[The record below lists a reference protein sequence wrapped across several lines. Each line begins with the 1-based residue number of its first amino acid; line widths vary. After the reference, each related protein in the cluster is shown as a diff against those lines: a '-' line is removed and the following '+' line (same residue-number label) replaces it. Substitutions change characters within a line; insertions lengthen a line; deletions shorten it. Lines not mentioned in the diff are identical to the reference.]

1 MSFQIGS
8 NLLDA
13 CVLSVLKKEDAYG
26 YKLTQEL
33 RSVMNVSESTLY
45 PVLRR
50 LVTKG
55 FLETYDKEYMGR
67 NRRAYGYKLTQELR
81 SVMNVSESTLYPVLR
96 RLVTKGFL
104 ETYDKEY
111 MGRNRRYYHL
121 TAQGIVEHEKN
132 LKEWDMFSKKID
144 TLLKEGFQ

>member
-67 NRRAYGYKLTQELR
+67 NRR
-81 SVMNVSESTLYPVLR
+81 
-96 RLVTKGFL
+96 
-104 ETYDKEY
+104 
-111 MGRNRRYYHL
+111 YYHL
-121 TAQGIVEHEKN
+121 TAQGIIEHEKN
-132 LKEWDMFSKKID
+132 LKEWDMFSGKID